1 MSATKHYFFATFFI
15 LFIGVKLYSQALP
28 PIQVFSEAD
37 LAEGSQHWQITQ
49 ADTGEM
55 YFANNKGLLRYNGA
69 QWTLFPTRDKSIMR
83 SVKAIGQR
91 IYSGSYMDFGFW
103 EKSTDGGLVY
113 TSLIDRFK
121 IDVLEDEQF
130 WNIIP
135 FEDRIIFQSLNRLIL
150 VDLQTEQV
158 DFISCDNTLLK
169 SFKVDDQLFF
179 QEKGKG
185 LFNIEKGQKV
195 MFNDHPVLQK
205 QILVQLF
212 KGEEELLALTDNGKF
227 YHLSKQ
233 GFRPWLIPAASA
245 LEQYTIYSAVKLGNE
260 GYALGTIEKGVLIL
274 QADGRLEQR
283 IEQTNGL
290 SNNTVLSLYHDRE
303 KNVWLGLDNGINLIN
318 STSPFKEF
326 QDTFGTLGTVYT
338 SALHQG
344 QLYLGTNQGL
354 FSKVYE
360 SKDRFKRISGSQGQV
375 WNLRVIDGQLFC
387 GHDRGSF
394 IVEKENLNPL
404 SSVAGAWLFRQH
416 PENNDWIVQGNY
428 DGLHLLEKQNNRW
441 VYRHKIKDFDISSR
455 FFEFVDAETLLV
467 SHEYKGVFRL
477 RLDPKLERVVTIDYD
492 RSVKKGYNSSLA
504 AFDGHIYYRSEK
516 GLFRY
521 DQLKKQFKTDADLSQ
536 HLEGHDY
543 SSGKMINDDQGHLW
557 MFSADRIHLFSKDVF
572 KPSLSHQSIP
582 FDEQNNKSLLGF
594 EHIGT
599 LNGSGYLIGGS
610 KGYFTLNTERLL
622 STPPQISLQSIQAND
637 QLTTVDLPLNREN
650 KLASSFKNLQ
660 FNFTAYD
667 YQKYQNVVFQSR
679 LEGYDREWSEW
690 SNSTER
696 NYANLPYGKF
706 KFEFRAKQGSQVSTV
721 ISSPPIEIRTPWY
734 LSYVAGIGYSILL
747 FIGFYFYNRYYAQ
760 KLIRK
765 ETELVEKNK
774 QELELKELE
783 TQKQLIRL
791 KNEQLER
798 DIESK
803 NRELAVATMSTLK
816 RNEFLNDL
824 KKDLENIT
832 PEPKVKQLI
841 KTINAKLNSDDDW
854 HYFEKAFENADSNFF
869 KQLKAVH
876 PNLTNNDLKLCA
888 YLRLNLSSKEIAP
901 LLNIS
906 VHSVEIKRY
915 RLRKKMELTRK
926 QNIVEYI
933 MGI

>member
-1 MSATKHYFFATFFI
+1 MFLLGI
-15 LFIGVKLYSQALP
+15 ELYSQAIP
-28 PIQVFSEAD
+28 PIQVFTEAY

-49 ADTGEM
+49 AKTGEI
-55 YFANNKGLLRYNGA
+55 YFANNKGLLRYDGA

-83 SVKAIGQR
+83 SVKAIDQR
-91 IYSGSYMDFGFW
+91 IYSGSYMDFGYW
-103 EKSTDGGLVY
+103 EKTADGSLRY
-113 TSLIDRFK
+113 TSLIDRLN
-121 IDVLEDEQF
+121 INVLEDEQF

-135 FEDRIIFQSLNRLIL
+135 FEEHIVFQSLNRLIL
-150 VDLQTEQV
+150 VDLKTERV
-158 DFISCDNTLLK
+158 DFIPCENTLLK

-185 LFNIEKGQKV
+185 LFNIEQGKKV
-195 MFNDHPVLQK
+195 LFNNHPVLKK
-205 QILVQLF
+205 QIVVQLF
-212 KGEEELLALTDNGKF
+212 KGKEELLALTDKGTF

-233 GFRPWLIPAASA
+233 MFRPWAIPTASE
-245 LEQYTIYSAVKLGNE
+245 LEQYTIYSAVKLENE

-274 QADGRLEQR
+274 HPDGRVAQR

-303 KNVWLGLDNGINLIN
+303 KNIWLGLDNGVNLIN
-318 STSPFKEF
+318 STSPFKEY

-338 SALHQG
+338 SALHEG
-344 QLYLGTNQGL
+344 RLYLGTNQGL
-354 FSKVYE
+354 FSKVHGTE
-360 SKDRFKRISGSQGQV
+360 DKFRRIPGSQGQV
-375 WNLRVIDGQLFC
+375 WNLKVIDGQLFC

-394 IVEKENLNPL
+394 LVIDEIFSPL

-416 PENNDWIVQGNY
+416 PDNKDWIVQGNY
-428 DGLHLLEKQNNRW
+428 DGLHLLEKQTTRW
-441 VYRHKIKDFDISSR
+441 AYSRKIKGFDISSR

-467 SHEYKGVFRL
+467 SHEYKGVFHL
-477 RLDPKLERVVTIDYD
+477 TLNDKFSEVVNTQFDP
-492 RSVKKGYNSSLA
+492 SVKKGYNSSLA
-504 AFDGHIYYRSEK
+504 AFDGQIYYRSEE

-521 DQLKKQFKTDADLSQ
+521 DRKKKQFSVATELSLYISGQ
-536 HLEGHDY
+536 DY
-543 SSGKMINDDQGHLW
+543 SSGKMINDGKGHLW
-557 MFSADRIHLFSKDVF
+557 MFSANRIHLFSKDVF
-572 KPSLSHQSIP
+572 KQSLSHQSIP
-582 FDEQNNKSLLGF
+582 FDEQNKKSLSGF
-594 EHIGT
+594 EHIGA

-610 KGYFTLNTERLL
+610 KGYFTLNTKRL
-622 STPPQISLQSIQAND
+622 STLPPIVRLQSITAND
-637 QLTTVDLPLNREN
+637 QVTPIRLSLKEDIKLPTTYKDI
-650 KLASSFKNLQ
+650 Q
-660 FNFTAYD
+660 FNYTAFD
-667 YQKYQNVVFQSR
+667 YQKYQNVIFQSR
-679 LEGYDREWSEW
+679 LEGYDKEWSEW
-690 SNSTER
+690 SSTPQR
-696 NYANLPYGKF
+696 NYTNLPFGTF
-706 KFEFRAKQGSQVSTV
+706 KFHLRAKQGAQISDL
-721 ISSPPIEIRTPWY
+721 ISSESIKITTPWY
-734 LSYVAGIGYSILL
+734 LSYTAGVGFSILL

-760 KLIRK
+760 KMIRK
-765 ETELVEKNK
+765 EAELIEKNR
-774 QELELKELE
+774 QAMELRELE

-824 KKDLENIT
+824 KKDLESM
-832 PEPKVKQLI
+832 PAESKVMHLI
-841 KTINAKLNSDDDW
+841 KIINAKLNSDDDW
-854 HYFEKAFENADSNFF
+854 HYFEKAFENADNNFF

-933 MGI
+933 MSV